1 MSEGIDLHQPPLL
14 FQKTR
19 DLTYAQRV
27 NREMYRR
34 FMKLTKVYLMDRGI
48 KDELYGENLQKTFNQ
63 GTSEPSYEIEMCFPD
78 LPVWNPE
85 LTKHG
90 INEKRDFA
98 AYAFAEAF
106 REAGVQAPYIGD
118 HIEIEGER
126 YKVMDT
132 DPVDY
137 FGNTQVGLT
146 LRFVLV
152 RVQAESIKAK
162 PRTEQPGDIYPQ
174 SGLRAAMERSGS
186 VSPQPA
192 QNEQVTP
199 PARGPSPVWPG
210 TAAAAAP
217 GRTLPV
223 PPVPDDGAQ
232 LGAHDLGEDELGDD
246 GE

>member
-1 MSEGIDLHQPPLL
+1 MKRRATVTAATVLL
-14 FQKTR
+14 AATALAQTPVPIVERITTQGAVSTR
-19 DLTYAQRV
+19 VSLFS
-27 NREMYRR
+27 NR
-34 FMKLTKVYLMDRGI
+34 TVVVSI
-48 KDELYGENLQKTFNQ
+48 
-63 GTSEPSYEIEMCFPD
+63 
-78 LPVWNPE
+78 
-85 LTKHG
+85 
-90 INEKRDFA
+90 
-98 AYAFAEAF
+98 